1 MILYS
6 ILIRNVSDYTQ
17 DIVIVV
23 VAAVGGILAVVGLVF
38 LVCWCRKR
46 NRKERDPESDG
57 ENGKSQRKVAKI
69 GENSQKGSTERS
81 GGVSEDGGTSH
92 SLRTSQTSK
101 NNRFYVCVYMI
112 FFISSCC
119 LHYSNRCTEARL

>member
-23 VAAVGGILAVVGLVF
+23 VEAVGGILAVVGLVF

-57 ENGKSQRKVAKI
+57 ENEKSQRKVAKI
-69 GENSQKGSTERS
+69 GGNSQNGSTERS

-101 NNRFYVCVYMI
+101 TI
-112 FFISSCC
+112 
-119 LHYSNRCTEARL
+119 EE

>member
-38 LVCWCRKR
+38 LVFWCRKR
-46 NRKERDPESDG
+46 NRKERAASDG
-57 ENGKSQRKVAKI
+57 ENEKSQRKVAKI
-69 GENSQKGSTERS
+69 GGNSQNGSTERS

-101 NNRFYVCVYMI
+101 TI
-112 FFISSCC
+112 
-119 LHYSNRCTEARL
+119 EE